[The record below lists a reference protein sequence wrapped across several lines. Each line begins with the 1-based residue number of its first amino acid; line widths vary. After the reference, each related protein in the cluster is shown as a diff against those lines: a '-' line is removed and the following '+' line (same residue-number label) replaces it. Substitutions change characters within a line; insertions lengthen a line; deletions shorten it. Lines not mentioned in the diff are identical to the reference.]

1 MEDRVTELRDA
12 LENLRDELEG
22 DELEARIA
30 ALLAEAPTEVLLA
43 LQEGQADGK

>member
-12 LENLRDELEG
+12 LEDLRDEYSG

-30 ALLAEAPTEVLLA
+30 ALLADAPTEVLLV
-43 LQEGQADGK
+43 LQEGQADGE